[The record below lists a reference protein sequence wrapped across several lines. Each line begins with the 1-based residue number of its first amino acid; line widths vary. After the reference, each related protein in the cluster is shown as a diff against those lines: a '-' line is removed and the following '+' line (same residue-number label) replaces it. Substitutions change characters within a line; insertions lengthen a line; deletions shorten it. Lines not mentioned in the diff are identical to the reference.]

1 MVVSAIVGIVIYSI
15 DSYAI
20 ISRQMITRKHKDLTV
35 TCSNLGEGSI
45 CFQDFYEYMETASN
59 KTLTELEK
67 TYVEY
72 VDHQIKF
79 FDEMITILETK
90 MDEAK
95 QTFFWEKKKS
105 ILKSEVFFWC
115 SRCSPMMNEKE
126 HVCLEQCKILFS
138 KLE

>member
-35 TCSNLGEGSI
+35 TCANLGEESI

-67 TYVEY
+67 TYAEY

-105 ILKSEVFFWC
+105 ILKSEVFSWC
-115 SRCSPMMNEKE
+115 SRCSPMMKEKE
-126 HVCLEQCKILFS
+126 QICLEQCTILFT